1 MQRLARG
8 LSKNFQESCRDLSPL
23 GSDSNRPRAFAL
35 RGVPYSMRDEGVRRL
50 PCRPPLPSPLQVSA
64 VALAGDGSVM
74 LTGGTD
80 CVVCLWSDSASARAL
95 GSKEACQGDGFELQA
110 RRRPR

>member
-1 MQRLARG
+1 MGGLAG
-8 LSKNFQESCRDLSPL
+8 GATLSSA
-23 GSDSNRPRAFAL
+23 GAL
-35 RGVPYSMRDEGVRRL
+35 
-50 PCRPPLPSPLQVSA
+50 PLPAVSA